1 MDDGLHGRDGWVVER
16 HSSFDFLSRDY
27 RDLFARAGATAFQTP
42 LWLDRLH
49 ARLAPARGA
58 EPAVMTV
65 RARAD
70 GRLAAVLP
78 LLVRRHFGLRVA
90 EFADL
95 GVCDYCAPV
104 AEPAVV
110 ADAEAL
116 AGRIVALLGDCDLL
130 LARKIP
136 DGARAGFA
144 PFGRLQWSRM
154 AIHGH
159 RAVLSAPYAAWREAT
174 LSGSR
179 TRFLDIKRRKL
190 NRQGRIELHCPD
202 DAAGIAQALE
212 AIRCFRAYRFNETG
226 LNDLLADDAYALFYR
241 EAGAEAPPARAYV
254 VTADGRPVSAAFGL
268 VHDGAF
274 HLLLSGFDFARLRN
288 FSLGLLMI
296 EDIAADLIARGE
308 PVLDLTIGDQP
319 YKQEFGTRPTAMWMA
334 MRGISARGR
343 LAAGLL
349 ARLPWLR
356 AWVWAWARAWARA
369 LARRRRRR
377 QGTIAAPP
385 S

>member
-1 MDDGLHGRDGWVVER
+1 MEHERHGEDEWVVER

-42 LWLDRLH
+42 LWLDRLY
-49 ARLAPARGA
+49 ARLVPAIGA
-58 EPAVMTV
+58 EPAVIAV

-78 LLVRRHFGLRVA
+78 LLVRRRYGMRVA

-104 AEPAVV
+104 VETGLL
-110 ADAEAL
+110 ADTATL
-116 AGRIVALLGDCDLL
+116 DGRIARLLDDCDLL
-130 LARKIP
+130 VVRKIP
-136 DGARAGFA
+136 EHVRADFA
-144 PFGRLQWSRM
+144 LVDRLRWSQM
-154 AIHGH
+154 GIHAH
-159 RAVLSAPYAAWREAT
+159 RTVVSGPYAAWRAAT
-174 LSGSR
+174 LSDSR
-179 TRFLDIKRRKL
+179 IRFLDIKRRKL
-190 NRQGRIELHCPD
+190 HRQGRIELKCPD
-202 DAAGIAQALE
+202 DPAGIAQALE
-212 AIRCFRAYRFNETG
+212 AIRSFRAYRFNETG
-226 LNDLLADDAYALFYR
+226 LKDLLAIDAYAQFYR

-254 VTADGRPVSAAFGL
+254 MTADGRPVSVAFGL

-274 HLLLSGFDFARLRN
+274 NLLLSGFDFARLRN

-319 YKQEFGTRPTAMWMA
+319 YKQEFGTQPTAMWMA

-343 LAAGLL
+343 LLAGLL
-349 ARLPWLR
+349 ARLPWAQL
-356 AWVWAWARAWARA
+356 WARA
-369 LARRRRRR
+369 LARRLTRRRE
-377 QGTIAAPP
+377 TTEAPP